1 MEILGEACEPG
12 SEILSTS
19 QSYRY
24 LLRGWIMFGLP
35 TSIYVIKEK
44 GMPND
49 FISLGNVFI
58 FFFPAQSEKKE
69 GG

>member
-1 MEILGEACEPG
+1 
-12 SEILSTS
+12 
-19 QSYRY
+19 
-24 LLRGWIMFGLP
+24 MFGLP